1 MQLISSL
8 AAAAAL
14 LGASVQAQ
22 SDSIVLGGL
31 MSLRSLSPIHF
42 GQVNAAN
49 GKFWIWGPGPKTYC
63 PPQAGNCPTGNDT
76 VISLSND
83 TGRASLYTLVPGGQ
97 NIYVAPDASL
107 SFTEPHQ
114 EGVFPPGSILD
125 GFSFTPAQHQ
135 DGVSLV
141 NYNGN
146 GSTGFTA
153 CPASGDYPWQI
164 FAAVPSKSFSS
175 ECLPFGIQG
184 GKVTSSPDV
193 WEYI

>member
-22 SDSIVLGGL
+22 SDSTVLGGL

-76 VISLSND
+76 VISLSSD
-83 TGRASLYTLVPGGQ
+83 TGRASLVCRSRPSDSIPMGLKHADVDLTQYTLVPGGQ
-97 NIYVAPDASL
+97 DVYIAPDASL

-125 GFSFTPAQHQ
+125 GFSFTVCILLR
-135 DGVSLV
+135 GC
-141 NYNGN
+141 
-146 GSTGFTA
+146 F
-153 CPASGDYPWQI
+153 
-164 FAAVPSKSFSS
+164 
-175 ECLPFGIQG
+175 
-184 GKVTSSPDV
+184 
-193 WEYI
+193 